1 MQSPRVVSVAQI
13 EQRTEPVVC
22 VRCVAAASRG
32 AGCPSPNYWSWRR
45 QPDRL
50 TKRQGQKWYCLAIP
64 TVPFRGFAL
73 LPPKHNPLLLYY
85 GCSLQRSNV
94 LLGRC
99 IKTTHSSLK
108 AKEKRPTVS
117 ITYSHEARAGSKKNI
132 MPHPHLFAATAI
144 WPRIYYMYVQGSVY
158 TCTSHNF
165 RLCACVLHAL
175 ETNGE

>member
-1 MQSPRVVSVAQI
+1 MIDAIASCRVVSI
-13 EQRTEPVVC
+13 EQRTEPVLC

-108 AKEKRPTVS
+108 AKKKSDPRCQSPTHTKPGQDRKRTSCHTHIFLRLQRSGLEYTICMCKVAYILAHH
-117 ITYSHEARAGSKKNI
+117 ITLG
-132 MPHPHLFAATAI
+132 
-144 WPRIYYMYVQGSVY
+144 
-158 TCTSHNF
+158 
-165 RLCACVLHAL
+165 CVLVCSMR
-175 ETNGE
+175 